1 MDDVRTKAAET
12 RRRNEELRQQ
22 HWAEELET
30 KRAARLA
37 LTKVFQCPD
46 STPEQVL
53 EAARLLAE
61 LGR

>member
-1 MDDVRTKAAET
+1 MVDSAEKARVTRERNLEARTALYHEQAE
-12 RRRNEELRQQ
+12 
-22 HWAEELET
+22 A

>member
-1 MDDVRTKAAET
+1 MDSAEKAKTTRERNLEARTALYHEQAEV
-12 RRRNEELRQQ
+12 
-22 HWAEELET
+22 

-37 LTKVFQCPD
+37 LTKVFRCPD

-53 EAARLLAE
+53 DAARLLSQ

>member
-1 MDDVRTKAAET
+1 MVDSAEKARET
-12 RRRNEELRQQ
+12 RQRNTEARTALYHEQ
-22 HWAEELET
+22 AEA

-61 LGR
+61 ISR